1 VDKRCFNPKTGK
13 LLFGESGIDKV
24 QSHLYCFPIKIAFA
38 KDTKELYRVEYQ
50 DFFAFLRGLN

>member
-1 VDKRCFNPKTGK
+1 
-13 LLFGESGIDKV
+13 V